1 MTQEKLFSTLLD
13 GNLTP
18 GERFIVEWQFRL
30 LGDFRKALM
39 HAIVRADEGNL
50 ALLMMGFP
58 LEVGAYLEWRS
69 GKMGQFLRSTIR
81 KAMGQVDR
89 L

>member
-18 GERFIVEWQFRL
+18 GERFITEWQYRL

-39 HAIVRADEGNL
+39 DAIVRADEANL
-50 ALLMMGFP
+50 TLLMMGFP
-58 LEVGAYLEWRS
+58 LEVSAYLAWRS
-69 GKMGQFLRSTIR
+69 GTMGQFLRSKGID
-81 KAMGQVDR
+81 V
-89 L
+89 